1 MNENKKQ
8 LEIFDS
14 IYSELKFV
22 VNSLVRLKI
31 LATLYVQPLNMKEL
45 KNVTGFSYSSI
56 SSNMHCLEF
65 YGFVYRAYNKYYL
78 NNTVKIQIESI
89 LELNWVL
96 VLLDEFF
103 NIINDHIVENIPDEA
118 IHDLYLLN
126 MANLME
132 SNDVDVYKTINFIE
146 DSLDGAENIKCIIPF
161 YHSSINNK
169 LNELAKEN
177 KNIEVMIPKSVFN
190 IFRKESNIKNLL
202 SFDIDSSFLLI
213 VTDEVMIFGLFKD
226 EGYFDQNRLIISQN
240 EKCFNWAYELYE
252 KFKNEYK

>member
-31 LATLYVQPLNMKEL
+31 LTTLYVQPLNMKEL
-45 KNVTGFSYSSI
+45 NKITGFSYSSI

-65 YGFVYRAYNKYYL
+65 YGFVYRANNKYYL
-78 NNTVKIQIESI
+78 NSTVKIKIESI
-89 LELNWVL
+89 LELHWLL

-103 NIINDHIVENIPDEA
+103 NIINDHIVENIPEESVYE
-118 IHDLYLLN
+118 LYILN
-126 MANLME
+126 MSSLIE
-132 SNDVDVYKTINFIE
+132 SSDMDVYKTINFIE
-146 DSLDGAENIKCIIPF
+146 DSLDGAENVKCIIPF

-169 LNELAKEN
+169 LNELAKKN

-190 IFRKESNIKNLL
+190 IFKKESNIKNLIP
-202 SFDIDSSFLLI
+202 FEVDNSFLLI
-213 VTDEVMIFGLFKD
+213 LTDDVMIFGLFKD
-226 EGYFDQNRLIISQN
+226 EEYFDQNRLITSQN
-240 EKCFNWAYELYE
+240 MKCLEWASELYE
-252 KFKNEYK
+252 KFKDEYK